1 MPGSSPG
8 ERSNR
13 LELMRRK
20 EPKMLA
26 DERRRAILQLVRKK
40 GSVAIE
46 DLVRHFNVS
55 AVTLRSDLGQLA
67 REGALVRSYGG
78 AMVHDEHTGD
88 YPLTVKNTRNQTEKT
103 RIAAAAARLV
113 KSHQTVILD
122 SGSTSAAVARALRQA
137 NLDSLTVIT
146 HALNIAQEFLNS
158 SKVSVIMIGGI
169 MRHVSGSF
177 VGPQAEQLL
186 RPLHADHFFLGIDGL
201 DNELDLSTPD
211 LLEAQLNTVMMRIS
225 NETTVIADA
234 SKIGRR
240 SLSVIGNLTGVRRLI
255 TDTRVS
261 PEMVTKF
268 REAGVEVILV

>member
-1 MPGSSPG
+1 
-8 ERSNR
+8 
-13 LELMRRK
+13 MRRK
-20 EPKMLA
+20 ESKMLA
-26 DERRRAILQLVRKK
+26 EERRRAILQLVRKQ
-40 GSVAIE
+40 GSAAVE
-46 DLVRHFNVS
+46 DLVRHFHVS
-55 AVTLRSDLGQLA
+55 AVTLRTDLGQLA

-78 AMVHDEHTGD
+78 AMVHDDHTGD

-103 RIAAAAARLV
+103 RIAAAAARLI

-122 SGSTSAAVARALRQA
+122 SGSTSAAVARAIRQVDFDA
-137 NLDSLTVIT
+137 LTVIT
-146 HALNIAQEFLNS
+146 HALNVAQEFLNA

-211 LLEAQLNTVMMRIS
+211 LLEAQLNTLMVQIS

-255 TDTRVS
+255 TDSRVS
-261 PEMVTKF
+261 PEMVTKI
-268 REAGVEVILV
+268 RGTGVDLVVV